1 MRGNVPTF
9 RGKEFDKIRSWIFES
24 GEDLFVCHND
34 ELEEYFITTD
44 YPPDIYTDT
53 TAAEAEHA
61 IRVLGCISGAFKT
74 QGESNT

>member
-1 MRGNVPTF
+1 MPTF
-9 RGKEFDKIRSWIFES
+9 RGKEFDEIRSWIFD
-24 GEDLFVCHND
+24 GGKNLYVIHDD
-34 ELEEYFITTD
+34 ELQDYFIA
-44 YPPDIYTDT
+44 PDDKITHEIYTDT

>member
-1 MRGNVPTF
+1 MPTF
-9 RGKEFDKIRSWIFES
+9 RGKEFDEIRSWIFEC
-24 GEDLFVCHND
+24 GEDLFVCHSE
-34 ELEEYFITTD
+34 ELKEYFITTD
-44 YPPDIYTDT
+44 YSPDIYTDT

>member
-1 MRGNVPTF
+1 MPTF
-9 RGKEFDKIRSWIFES
+9 RGKEFDEIRSWIFES
-24 GEDLFVCHND
+24 GEDLFVCHSD

-44 YPPDIYTDT
+44 YSPEIYADT

-61 IRVLGCISGAFKT
+61 LRVLGCISGAFKT

>member
-1 MRGNVPTF
+1 MPVF
-9 RGKEFDKIRSWIFES
+9 RGKEIDEIRSWIFES
-24 GEDLFVCHND
+24 GEDLYVLHND
-34 ELEEYFITTD
+34 ELQDYFIM
-44 YPPDIYTDT
+44 PDENFGEYIYTNT

>member
-1 MRGNVPTF
+1 MPVF
-9 RGKEFDKIRSWIFES
+9 RGKEIDEIRSWIFEG

-34 ELEEYFITTD
+34 ELEEYFITADTTTD
-44 YPPDIYTDT
+44 DAPDIYTDT
-53 TAAEAEHA
+53 TPVESEHA